1 MSARVAVLTFP
12 GTNCDDDCA
21 HVLGSVLNHDVLRVW
36 HKETT
41 LPEGL
46 DGIVIPGGFS
56 YGDYLRA
63 GAIARF
69 SPVMP
74 AVKQFAERG
83 GPVMGIC
90 NGFQVLLELGL
101 LPGAMQKNESGR
113 FVCKPVH
120 LKVTR
125 HDTRFT
131 RGISAGHLLQVPVAH
146 AEGNWTCDEATWSR
160 VQGEGMDLLRYCQP
174 DGTVDRAANPN
185 GARDNIAGLINAEG
199 NVLGLMPHP
208 ERSSEALLGG
218 TDGRLLFSGL
228 LSGRA

>member
-1 MSARVAVLTFP
+1 MSTRVAVLTFP

-21 HVLGSVLNHDVLRVW
+21 HVLSTVLGHEVLRVW

-41 LPEGL
+41 LPERL

-74 AVKQFAERG
+74 AVKRFAEAG

-101 LPGAMQKNESGR
+101 LPGAMQRNEHGR
-113 FVCKPVH
+113 FVCRPVH
-120 LKVTR
+120 LKVSR

-131 RGISAGHLLQVPVAH
+131 QGMTPGSLLQVPVAH
-146 AEGNWTCDEATWSR
+146 AEGNWTCDDATWAR
-160 VQGEGMDLLRYCQP
+160 VCDEGMDLLRYCQS

-185 GARDNIAGLINAEG
+185 GARGNIAGLVNPAG
-199 NVLGLMPHP
+199 NILGLMPHP
-208 ERSSEALLGG
+208 ERCSEELLGG
-218 TDGRLLFSGL
+218 TDGRLLFTGL
-228 LSGRA
+228 LG